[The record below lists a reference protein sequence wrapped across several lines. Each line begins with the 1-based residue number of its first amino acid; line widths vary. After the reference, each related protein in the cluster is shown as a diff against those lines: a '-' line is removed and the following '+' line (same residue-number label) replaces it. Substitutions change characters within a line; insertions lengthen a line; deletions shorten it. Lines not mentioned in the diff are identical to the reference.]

1 VEYWIKSADSDYD
14 TMRVMYENKKNTWSL
29 FIGHLVIEKLLKGLY
44 AKNNEDSPYAIK
56 SHNLLQLAE
65 KCNTSTSYIGEIE
78 IGKKFPSVE
87 MISNI
92 SEALEIRPF
101 ELFMKESDYF
111 VPTIN
116 PNLKK
121 TLIQKI
127 SQVIEDTL

>member
-1 VEYWIKSADSDYD
+1 MTLRSI
-14 TMRVMYENKKNTWSL
+14 
-29 FIGHLVIEKLLKGLY
+29 FITNLKRIR
-44 AKNNEDSPYAIK
+44 KQKHISQM
-56 SHNLLQLAE
+56 QLAE
-65 KCNTSTSYIGEIE
+65 KYNTSTSYIGEIE

-101 ELFMKESDYF
+101 ELFMEESDYF

>member
-1 VEYWIKSADSDYD
+1 MDQVKIGKFISEC
-14 TMRVMYENKKNTWSL
+14 RKKN
-29 FIGHLVIEKLLKGLY
+29 
-44 AKNNEDSPYAIK
+44 
-56 SHNLLQLAE
+56 NLTQMQLAE

-101 ELFMKESDYF
+101 ELFMEESDYF